1 MLHAPDKVKS
11 DKRRQFLDTLAE
23 TAYGEDVIDSDATG
37 EVFSPLLEVEIV
49 QAMESVERYE
59 DGAALAQRVLK
70 AHPHN
75 PTHVVEAWRALGRC
89 HAKLGRIGEAEHAF
103 DAAIAEATRVG
114 RTYHE
119 MLAICDYTQA
129 VLDQAGRRGEQ
140 LPALG
145 RAIKALVLDSS
156 EYTDILSGYG
166 LDVNDAVAA
175 AGEAST

>member
-1 MLHAPDKVKS
+1 MIPVLCRESSEIGKAISKCDFGDVA
-11 DKRRQFLDTLAE
+11 DGQILAE
-23 TAYGEDVIDSDATG
+23 LCVDHLQFELTNVY
-37 EVFSPLLEVEIV
+37 
-49 QAMESVERYE
+49 
-59 DGAALAQRVLK
+59 
-70 AHPHN
+70 
-75 PTHVVEAWRALGRC
+75 GRC
-89 HAKLGRIGEAEHAF
+89 HAKLGRIGGAEHAF

-145 RAIKALVLDSS
+145 RAIKALVLDPS